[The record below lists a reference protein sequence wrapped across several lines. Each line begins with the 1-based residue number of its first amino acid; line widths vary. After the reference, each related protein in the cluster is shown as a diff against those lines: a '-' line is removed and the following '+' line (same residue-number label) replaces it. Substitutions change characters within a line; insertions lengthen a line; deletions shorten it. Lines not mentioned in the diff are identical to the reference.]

1 MRILISIPNRRFR
14 RTMAPLC
21 HPMQFL
27 LRPIAPILGIVSRL
41 VIALGLTVLPTV
53 GTLSAQPKSP
63 EILSTIGTLWLGSDE
78 GTIGRVVSYGG
89 GFTVPVTDRM
99 YLGFDFETAQIRK
112 IRSNDNFYLR
122 RSTLVIPNICFRWG
136 NEKAYAYVGA
146 GVGGEYVDSRSR
158 GDHFEPGESLPGW
171 RVIKPGVLE
180 SGIKKWR
187 GILFA
192 PKVGFVA
199 FPVDRIGV
207 KVDFGFANYHTGLR
221 VGAVYRIGS

>member
-1 MRILISIPNRRFR
+1 MSILTNIRNRRFR
-14 RTMAPLC
+14 KTAAS
-21 HPMQFL
+21 HYVG
-27 LRPIAPILGIVSRL
+27 PIAPILSL
-41 VIALGLTVLPTV
+41 VITLALTELSTV

-63 EILSTIGTLWLGSDE
+63 EIFSTIGTLRLGTDD
-78 GTIGRVVSYGG
+78 GTLGRAASYGG

-99 YLGFDFETAQIRK
+99 YLGFDFETAQIRE
-112 IRSNDNFYLR
+112 IHSNDNFYIR

-136 NEKAYAYVGA
+136 NEKAYGYVGA

-158 GDHFEPGESLPGW
+158 GDHFEPGELLPGW
-171 RVIKPGVLE
+171 RVIRPGVLE
-180 SGIKKWR
+180 IGFKEWR

-199 FPVDRIGV
+199 FPVDRIGI